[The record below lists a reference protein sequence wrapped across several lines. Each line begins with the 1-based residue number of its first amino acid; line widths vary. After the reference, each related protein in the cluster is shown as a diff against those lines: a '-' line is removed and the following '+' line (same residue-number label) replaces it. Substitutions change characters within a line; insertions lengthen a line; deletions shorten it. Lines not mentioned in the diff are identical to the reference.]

1 MRASLNTVRG
11 ALSTVVLFLAAIDLS
26 GCAVRISSNTGG
38 GAAAASVSVS
48 SVSPVATAVVFG
60 VMAADAVHY
69 YSMGPDGKS
78 PMYRAPEPDPA
89 RAINVQDCTKPIDYN
104 AGNLLCR

>member
-1 MRASLNTVRG
+1 MRAI
-11 ALSTVVLFLAAIDLS
+11 LSIITLAAVALP
-26 GCAVRISSNTGG
+26 GCAVRISSGTAS

-69 YSMGPDGKS
+69 YRVGPDGKT
-78 PMYRAPEPDPA
+78 PIYGAPEPDPT
-89 RAINVQDCTKPIDYN
+89 REINVQDCTKPLD
-104 AGNLLCR
+104 ASVGNLLCR